1 MGPDQPTPVRTR
13 DAPAATTR
21 HRRRGRGVRGGA
33 SPARR
38 RRGPCQSPRL
48 ARPRSRSGRPGTQPP
63 LPIRGGHH
71 GDMAGRGGRPRRS
84 LADRSGNR
92 RPVDP
97 AWGSGPLRGPRAGHA
112 AVVPARTQLLTLE
125 STPRSSLPVMG
136 STAAIERGL
145 RVGELAEAVGATSDT
160 IRYYER
166 AGLLPPPR
174 RTPAGY
180 RAYDVLAV
188 DRLRFIQGAQRLGL
202 RLADIRDLLSVRDTG
217 SCACGPAED
226 LLAQRLAEVDAEIAR
241 LSALRRE
248 MLTMLD
254 GLTGADCPPPAPG
267 TWFPPSQGEVKPMA
281 LDVIDTCCDDCPPEA
296 CSSGCC

>member
-1 MGPDQPTPVRTR
+1 MR
-13 DAPAATTR
+13 PAL
-21 HRRRGRGVRGGA
+21 GR
-33 SPARR
+33 
-38 RRGPCQSPRL
+38 
-48 ARPRSRSGRPGTQPP
+48 RSR
-63 LPIRGGHH
+63 
-71 GDMAGRGGRPRRS
+71 
-84 LADRSGNR
+84 
-92 RPVDP
+92 
-97 AWGSGPLRGPRAGHA
+97 RA
-112 AVVPARTQLLTLE
+112 RKLLTLE
-125 STPRSSLPVMG
+125 WTPRSSVPDMG

-166 AGLLPPPR
+166 AGLLPAPP

-180 RAYDVLAV
+180 RTYDVLAV

-241 LSALRRE
+241 LSALRHE
-248 MLTMLD
+248 MLAMLD
-254 GLTGADCPPPAPG
+254 GLTGPDCPPPAPG
-267 TWFPPSQGEVKPMA
+267 TWFPPSEGEVKPMA
-281 LDVIDTCCDDCPPEA
+281 LDLIDTCCDDCPPEA

>member
-1 MGPDQPTPVRTR
+1 
-13 DAPAATTR
+13 
-21 HRRRGRGVRGGA
+21 
-33 SPARR
+33 
-38 RRGPCQSPRL
+38 
-48 ARPRSRSGRPGTQPP
+48 
-63 LPIRGGHH
+63 
-71 GDMAGRGGRPRRS
+71 
-84 LADRSGNR
+84 
-92 RPVDP
+92 
-97 AWGSGPLRGPRAGHA
+97 
-112 AVVPARTQLLTLE
+112 
-125 STPRSSLPVMG
+125 MG

-180 RAYDVLAV
+180 RTYDVLAV

-241 LSALRRE
+241 LSALRHE
-248 MLTMLD
+248 MLAMLD

-267 TWFPPSQGEVKPMA
+267 TWFPPSEGEVKPMA

-296 CSSGCC
+296 CSGCC

>member
-1 MGPDQPTPVRTR
+1 
-13 DAPAATTR
+13 
-21 HRRRGRGVRGGA
+21 
-33 SPARR
+33 
-38 RRGPCQSPRL
+38 
-48 ARPRSRSGRPGTQPP
+48 
-63 LPIRGGHH
+63 
-71 GDMAGRGGRPRRS
+71 
-84 LADRSGNR
+84 
-92 RPVDP
+92 
-97 AWGSGPLRGPRAGHA
+97 
-112 AVVPARTQLLTLE
+112 
-125 STPRSSLPVMG
+125 MG

-241 LSALRRE
+241 LSALRHE
-248 MLTMLD
+248 MPHHARRADRRRLSTSRTRYLVPTERGGGETHGSGRHRQLLRRLPARGLQLRLLLTNLR
-254 GLTGADCPPPAPG
+254 ARPAPWSAPG
-267 TWFPPSQGEVKPMA
+267 R
-281 LDVIDTCCDDCPPEA
+281 IDYAIPAPR
-296 CSSGCC
+296 SGAVGGG

>member
-1 MGPDQPTPVRTR
+1 VPSACYVTGPSVSTFM
-13 DAPAATTR
+13 
-21 HRRRGRGVRGGA
+21 
-33 SPARR
+33 S
-38 RRGPCQSPRL
+38 
-48 ARPRSRSGRPGTQPP
+48 
-63 LPIRGGHH
+63 
-71 GDMAGRGGRPRRS
+71 RRS
-84 LADRSGNR
+84 CRDVHNCRICLDKIKAARFAD
-92 RPVDP
+92 
-97 AWGSGPLRGPRAGHA
+97 RAGHA
-112 AVVPARTQLLTLE
+112 ALERRSRRARKLLTLE
-125 STPRSSLPVMG
+125 STPRSSVPGMS
-136 STAAIERGL
+136 STAAIEPDL
-145 RVGELAEAVGATSDT
+145 RVGQLAEAVGATSDT

-241 LSALRRE
+241 LSALRHE
-248 MLTMLD
+248 MLAMLD

>member
-1 MGPDQPTPVRTR
+1 
-13 DAPAATTR
+13 
-21 HRRRGRGVRGGA
+21 
-33 SPARR
+33 
-38 RRGPCQSPRL
+38 
-48 ARPRSRSGRPGTQPP
+48 
-63 LPIRGGHH
+63 
-71 GDMAGRGGRPRRS
+71 
-84 LADRSGNR
+84 
-92 RPVDP
+92 
-97 AWGSGPLRGPRAGHA
+97 
-112 AVVPARTQLLTLE
+112 
-125 STPRSSLPVMG
+125 MG

-180 RAYDVLAV
+180 RTYDVLAV

-241 LSALRRE
+241 LSALRHE
-248 MLTMLD
+248 MLAMLD
-254 GLTGADCPPPAPG
+254 GLTDADCPPPAPG
-267 TWFPPSQGEVKPMA
+267 TWFPPSEGEVKPMA
-281 LDVIDTCCDDCPPEA
+281 LDVIDNCCDDCPPEA